1 MTYEIQFAESVK
13 EHLRALTARQRAE
26 ILAAI
31 ETHVTNEPLKETRNR
46 KPLRPNPLAPWEL
59 RVGKLR
65 EFGKS
70 VAAIVP
76 LKPGDQESL
85 VLSNHPEFLALI
97 AQSRREIRAGRS
109 VSLNAMKRQFLAQ
122 ESPDTARAANR

>member
-1 MTYEIQFAESVK
+1 MKTIKLSQASRPLSEYAAELGDEVVVITD
-13 EHLRALTARQRAE
+13 R
-26 ILAAI
+26 
-31 ETHVTNEPLKETRNR
+31 
-46 KPLRPNPLAPWEL
+46 
-59 RVGKLR
+59 
-65 EFGKS
+65 GKS

-109 VSLNAMKRQFLAQ
+109 VSLNSIKRQFLAQ
-122 ESPDTARAANR
+122 QSPGTRSQPTKARRRTAAKSRPRTRLRG